1 VTPPTPVDPTGCY
14 HVGTRGNYG
23 QPLFRSPAEH
33 ELFLRLY
40 NRAASKYG
48 WITLTWALVFNH
60 HHFIIQLTQGGLSD
74 GMQQLHCGYSRRIH
88 QIDGHTGQGH
98 LIRHRFFRSALET
111 DAAVL
116 VACRYV
122 DLNIPRATGCR
133 PKRRS
138 GRGTEPWS
146 ASSIRARSIGRASSW
161 PSSRARRPSPVE
173 HGRPSSKRD
182 SPKTASTLRQT
193 TGSSRG

>member
-1 VTPPTPVDPTGCY
+1 MTPPTPIDPTGCY

-74 GMQQLHCGYSRRIH
+74 GMQQLHSGYSRRIH

-98 LIRHRFFRSALET
+98 LIRHRFFRGALET

-133 PKRRS
+133 PEEAQWSGYRAVVGLEHPRPFHRPSELLALLSSSPAIARRAWAAFAQA
-138 GRGTEPWS
+138 GLAQDGFD
-146 ASSIRARSIGRASSW
+146 
-161 PSSRARRPSPVE
+161 PSSNDGV
-173 HGRPSSKRD
+173 
-182 SPKTASTLRQT
+182 
-193 TGSSRG
+193 